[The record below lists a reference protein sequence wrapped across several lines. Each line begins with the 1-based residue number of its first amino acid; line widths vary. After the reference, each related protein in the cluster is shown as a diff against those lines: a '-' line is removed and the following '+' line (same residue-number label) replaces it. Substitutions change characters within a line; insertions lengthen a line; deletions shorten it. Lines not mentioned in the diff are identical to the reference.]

1 MGDRV
6 TMDPELRA
14 FIRQS
19 VPSVLALEVLLF
31 LRVRPAES
39 WTSHALAAALRNNAC
54 SCEAIMAAFAGRGL
68 LVRRG
73 TDYAYAPET
82 PALELMAER
91 LERAYRERR
100 VAVINAIV
108 RKGA

>member
-1 MGDRV
+1 
-6 TMDPELRA
+6 MDPDLRA

-31 LRVRPAES
+31 LRARPAES
-39 WTSHALAAALRNNAC
+39 WTSESLARALRNNAS
-54 SCEAIMAAFAGRGL
+54 SCDAIMAAFASRGL

-73 TDYAYAPET
+73 TDYVYAPET

-91 LERAYRERR
+91 LDHAYRERR
-100 VAVINAIV
+100 VSVINAIV
-108 RKGA
+108 GKGA